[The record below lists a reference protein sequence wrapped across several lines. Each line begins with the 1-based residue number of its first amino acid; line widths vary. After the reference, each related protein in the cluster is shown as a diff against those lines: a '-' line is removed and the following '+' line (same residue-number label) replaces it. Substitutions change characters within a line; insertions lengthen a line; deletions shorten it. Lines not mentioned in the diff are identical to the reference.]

1 MPPSMVDRPGGH
13 RPVASVSWYGA
24 MGLVGF
30 GFGLLSDRRPFG
42 DELFVHPLLLF
53 VILTGLSLLALRVLL
68 ARPVPEV
75 ISDRSLLAG
84 CAVGLVLFLAGNFVA
99 SRFPFLG

>member
-1 MPPSMVDRPGGH
+1 M
-13 RPVASVSWYGA
+13 SWYGA

-84 CAVGLVLFLAGNFVA
+84 CAVGLALFLAGNFVA

>member
-1 MPPSMVDRPGGH
+1 MSSSMIDRPGKH
-13 RPVASVSWYGA
+13 RPVASVSWYTA

-42 DELFVHPLLLF
+42 DELFVHPLVLF

-75 ISDRSLLAG
+75 ISDRTLLAG
-84 CAVGLVLFLAGNFVA
+84 CAVGILLFLVGNFIDFH
-99 SRFPFLG
+99 FPLWR